1 VNPFSKSKSNGT
13 QVPATITLPSNS
25 KPTPAGRERLKFTV
39 DGLVAA
45 HAAIEDLQERI
56 QRFDSIISDAQ
67 RASTVLQAAINED
80 GGKSLSAFSAGET
93 AVDHPINALVALAK
107 SSREA
112 AVAAVEILPATRA
125 ALDNA
130 RAQLADLELKKASEL
145 NKLVASYINLTAE
158 KYLKTFQTLATLH
171 DQLVGA
177 SFVQESNLLP
187 GEAIHVR
194 LTHGSLIAPRFI
206 SSAMG
211 TSDDA
216 PQLLHR
222 VNQHVADQSA
232 ARWAELRS
240 RLDIDVDADVSDLVM
255 PATHN

>member
-1 VNPFSKSKSNGT
+1 MPLASTASSVVVARLRSAACDLVNPFSKSKSNGT

-56 QRFDSIISDAQ
+56 LRFDSIIADAQ
-67 RASTVLQAAINED
+67 RASTSLQAAINED

-112 AVAAVEILPATRA
+112 ALAAQDILPATRA
-125 ALDNA
+125 ALENA
-130 RAQLADLELKKASEL
+130 KEQLSDLELQKAIEL
-145 NKLVASYINLTAE
+145 NKVVASYIDLVAQ
-158 KYLKTFQTLATLH
+158 KYIKNFQSLATLH

-187 GEAIHVR
+187 GEP
-194 LTHGSLIAPRFI
+194 S
-206 SSAMG
+206 M
-211 TSDDA
+211 
-216 PQLLHR
+216 
-222 VNQHVADQSA
+222 
-232 ARWAELRS
+232 
-240 RLDIDVDADVSDLVM
+240 
-255 PATHN
+255 